1 MFFKIPH
8 LEVESFSVGL
18 ELLGSFLDLRF
29 DRRPLICGR
38 GLPCVD
44 PAFNLACLGCE
55 ELGSSGQ
62 FGALPRQERGRR
74 AAGGGFCSAVA
85 GEHEQEQHMQ
95 TICESPDLGPRL
107 TLSERKYIDPAD
119 IDKASVYRL
128 MTSAIVPRPIAW
140 VGTTDGSAAGVE
152 DPAGDNLAPFSYFMG
167 VSSAPPLLAVS
178 VARGRA
184 GTLKHTARNILA
196 TSCFSVSI
204 PSLSDLTAMHA
215 TGGEWA
221 GSEFEA
227 VGVLRAAGQR
237 IRAPRPA
244 NALFTMECE
253 LHHALDLEST
263 HLFVGRVVLFS
274 AAAGVL
280 RGLEVD
286 AAALAPIARL
296 GGDAYAEL
304 GTLHHIARTAVQD
317 VARGAVL
324 GAGVPRSGG

>member
-1 MFFKIPH
+1 
-8 LEVESFSVGL
+8 
-18 ELLGSFLDLRF
+18 
-29 DRRPLICGR
+29 
-38 GLPCVD
+38 
-44 PAFNLACLGCE
+44 
-55 ELGSSGQ
+55 
-62 FGALPRQERGRR
+62 
-74 AAGGGFCSAVA
+74 
-85 GEHEQEQHMQ
+85 
-95 TICESPDLGPRL
+95 L
-107 TLSERKYIDPAD
+107 TLAERKYIDPAL

-140 VGTTDGSAAGVE
+140 VGTTNGTASAVD
-152 DPAGDNLAPFSYFMG
+152 DPTGDNLAPFSYFMG
-167 VSSAPPLLAVS
+167 VSSAPPLLALS

-204 PSLSDLTAMHA
+204 PSLSDLTAMHE
-215 TGGEWA
+215 TGGEWL

-227 VGVLRAAGQR
+227 VGVSRAAGTR

-286 AAALAPIARL
+286 ASVLAPIARL
-296 GGDAYAEL
+296 GGDAYAEI
-304 GTLHHIARTAVQD
+304 GTLHHLARTAVQD
-317 VARGAVL
+317 VARGA
-324 GAGVPRSGG
+324 PRSEG